1 MDTRRS
7 VIKNQNQNKKNI
19 EKLDTV
25 VHSCMLYVHCT
36 FYITTERSV
45 EGNFLYISRN
55 HKPCVTLRLQTDRKV
70 HCIITM

>member
-19 EKLDTV
+19 EKLDT

-45 EGNFLYISRN
+45 EGNFLYTFQEITN
-55 HKPCVTLRLQTDRKV
+55 HA
-70 HCIITM
+70 